1 MTSVSPSH
9 LVDRCLAVI
18 LVCDSLGLPYFP
30 PVNHPMIVAW
40 RARNKKMHLPSRRKK
55 CSCSAFHHI
64 LPQDSTSHLVDRCLA
79 VILVCDSLGLPYF
92 PPVNHPMIVA
102 AADADNRH
110 GGNDDN
116 DGGGGI
122 GSDDKDSG
130 GIGGGDNEDN
140 KSNNQ
145 LKAAE
150 EGRQRQR

>member
-30 PVNHPMIVAW
+30 PVNHRMIVA
-40 RARNKKMHLPSRRKK
+40 N
-55 CSCSAFHHI
+55 
-64 LPQDSTSHLVDRCLA
+64 DD
-79 VILVCDSLGLPYF
+79 D
-92 PPVNHPMIVA
+92 
-102 AADADNRH
+102 DDRH
-110 GGNDDN
+110 GGDDDDN
-116 DGGGGI
+116 GGGGI
-122 GSDDKDSG
+122 GGDDKDSG
-130 GIGGGDNEDN
+130 GIGDGDNEDN